1 MPCSSCGQNVAGF
14 SASRSKSMILGN
26 ARTMRSGK
34 SRNVIRNSY
43 GVVSRNVVSNGKKIF
58 LLR

>member
-1 MPCSSCGQNVAGF
+1 
-14 SASRSKSMILGN
+14 MILGN

-34 SRNVIRNSY
+34 SRNIIKNSY